1 MSKKTKKF
9 NQNSLKRTRRIIR
22 KKRKKLIKNLQ
33 CVQNSCMSTETKRQC
48 HLISL
53 ERTGWKLD
61 WKYAFCFQYLKNKTE
76 TSFVFPGTPT
86 NACDLHVDLH
96 LQNIRWERFCILV
109 PKMLKH
115 GQGDLENSTVSVVK
129 KASSKNSL
137 KNRVLD

>member
-48 HLISL
+48 HLI
-53 ERTGWKLD
+53 RTGWKLV